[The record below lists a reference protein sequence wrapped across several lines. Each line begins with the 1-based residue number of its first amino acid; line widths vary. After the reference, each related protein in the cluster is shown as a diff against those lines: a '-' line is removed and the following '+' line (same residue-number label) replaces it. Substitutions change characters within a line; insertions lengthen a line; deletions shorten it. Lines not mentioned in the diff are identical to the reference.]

1 MASLPQFPTI
11 DLSHFDAAKM
21 ADKATAVVRDGL
33 YITVG
38 IGVLGAQQ
46 VAEFA
51 KQSAVKF
58 QDAVEQAKHNADTTS
73 KQTKVAIDKASKQT
87 KVAVDKASKQA
98 KVAVDKANKQV
109 RSLAGAA
116 A

>member
-11 DLSHFDAAKM
+11 DLSHLDAAKM

-51 KQSAVKF
+51 TQSAVKF
-58 QDAVEQAKHNADTTS
+58 QDALEQAKHNAD
-73 KQTKVAIDKASKQT
+73 
-87 KVAVDKASKQA
+87 KASKQA
-98 KVAVDKANKQV
+98 KTAVDKANQQV
-109 RSLAGAA
+109 RGLVGTAA
-116 A
+116 